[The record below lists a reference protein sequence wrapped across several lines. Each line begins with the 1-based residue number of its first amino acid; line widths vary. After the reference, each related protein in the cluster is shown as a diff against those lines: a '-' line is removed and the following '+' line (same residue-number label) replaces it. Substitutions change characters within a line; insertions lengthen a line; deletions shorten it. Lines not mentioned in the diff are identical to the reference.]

1 MPRGNGLCVH
11 LDNKS
16 MNREKIAVQKSRYNP
31 ELASTILTRVSEG
44 ETLRQ
49 VARDEGVPESSIR
62 EWIRSD
68 VDGLAARYSQARAM
82 QVDSWA
88 DEIITVA
95 YDLTIDPAEKRVRCD
110 QLRWLLSKLSPKR
123 YGERLL
129 VAGDA
134 DSPVQ
139 LLHQKVD
146 LTALFPQQL
155 DALEH
160 LADALI
166 AKQG

>member
-1 MPRGNGLCVH
+1 
-11 LDNKS
+11 

-62 EWIRSD
+62 QWIRSD
-68 VDGLAARYSQARAM
+68 IDGLAARYAQARTM
-82 QVDSWA
+82 QIDSWA
-88 DEIITVA
+88 DEIVTVA

-110 QLRWLLSKLSPKR
+110 QLRWLLSKLAPTR

-134 DSPVQ
+134 ENPVQ
-139 LLHQKVD
+139 VLHNKID
-146 LTALFPQQL
+146 LGALTSDQL
-155 DALEH
+155 DALER